1 MSDPRDLE
9 RITDLEAQVADR
21 DAQLAVRDAQI
32 AAQGTRITE
41 LEHKVEEL
49 VQLVMAL
56 KEELNKNSKN
66 SHLPP
71 SSDGPGGRSAP
82 EKTKGEG
89 QKKRGGQPGHG
100 GSKRELIPAEEVDR
114 FVELYPDE
122 CENCWVT
129 LPQVRDENATRYQL
143 TEVPPIRPHT
153 TEYRC
158 NGVTCACGHTTFARA
173 EGVVPSSPFGP
184 RLMALIA
191 LLTGVYHLSRR
202 RAVTMLHDVLGVRIS
217 LGAVSAVEDRVSTAI
232 EPAVTEAWS
241 RVDDTDV
248 KHADA
253 TTWLLAGKLRSLWT
267 IATKVVTVFKI
278 LVNGSATA
286 VKPIFGACKGILV
299 SDRATVFSFWS
310 MICRQICWAHL
321 LRRFVS
327 FSERDGPVRKLGQ
340 ELLDLTALVFCYWQD
355 LRAGNLDREK
365 FRAWMTPVR
374 AQLEKC
380 LERAVAANLK
390 EVSGACADILSH
402 KQALWTFVDRED
414 VDPTNN
420 HAERELRAFVLWR
433 KRSFGAQSERGNL
446 FAERVM
452 TVAHTARKQNTNV
465 LAFLAACCAA
475 RLEGTAAPSLFAP
488 ALV

>member
-9 RITDLEAQVADR
+9 RIADLEAQVADK
-21 DAQLAVRDAQI
+21 DAQLVVRDAQI

-41 LEHKVEEL
+41 LERKVEEL
-49 VQLVMAL
+49 MQLVMSL
-56 KEELNKNSKN
+56 KEQLNRNSRN

-71 SSDGPGGRSAP
+71 SSDGPGGRASS
-82 EKTKGEG
+82 EKTTGEG
-89 QKKRGGQPGHG
+89 KKKRGGQPGHG
-100 GSKRELIPAEEVDR
+100 GSKRELLPVEQVDHV
-114 FVELYPDE
+114 VELYPDE
-122 CENCWVT
+122 CENCWAS
-129 LPQVRDENATRYQL
+129 LPQARDENATRYQV

-153 TEYRC
+153 TEFRC
-158 NGVTCACGHTTFARA
+158 NGVTCTCGHTTFART

-202 RAVTMLHDVLGVRIS
+202 RAVTLLHDVLGVRIS
-217 LGAVSAVEDRVSTAI
+217 LGAVSAVEDRVSSAI

-267 IATKVVTVFKI
+267 IATTVVTVFKI
-278 LVNGSATA
+278 LVNGSAAA

-310 MICRQICWAHL
+310 MSCRQICWAHL
-321 LRRFVS
+321 LRKHVS
-327 FSERDGPVRKLGQ
+327 FSERDGPARKLGL
-340 ELLDLTALVFCYWQD
+340 ELLDYTALVFCYWQD
-355 LRAGNLDREK
+355 FRDGKLARET
-365 FRAWMTPVR
+365 FRAWMVPVR
-374 AQLEKC
+374 AQFEAC
-380 LERAVAANLK
+380 LARAVAANLK

-402 KQALWTFVDRED
+402 KEALWTFVDRAD
-414 VDPTNN
+414 VEPTNN

-452 TVAHTARKQNTNV
+452 TVAHTARKQGTNV
-465 LAFLAACCAA
+465 LAFLTACCTA
-475 RLEGTAAPSLFAP
+475 RLAGTAAPSLFAP
-488 ALV
+488 AAT